1 MWFIGGYY
9 PSHYVFIFLQLVR
22 WWHKLPLMIR
32 FLRSCIVVIV
42 VIIWIMT
49 PMACYMRMRCVPS
62 RNWLPQLCIIIIV
75 WLICAAKASSY
86 HCTQYKQTLSVLP
99 AECSQSD
106 SIFVLFNFVGS
117 RFYLLLLEMK
127 IENTIVNIK
136 KKKKHKLFIPLDI
149 VPNHHILMML
159 FCRFHHYRNLLFLFL
174 NLSIPVAY

>member
-75 WLICAAKASSY
+75 WLICTAKASSY
-86 HCTQYKQTLSVLP
+86 HCTQCKQTLCVLP
-99 AECSQSD
+99 AECSQCD

-136 KKKKHKLFIPLDI
+136 KKKHSLS
-149 VPNHHILMML
+149 
-159 FCRFHHYRNLLFLFL
+159 LLTLCPIIIFWWCCLIDSITIATYSLFL